1 MLVVFDRSV
10 AVWASAIVELALH
23 RPTAVNLAAEAVTT
37 VALRRLD
44 ASILDPKKVR
54 SIFRYSMM

>member
-1 MLVVFDRSV
+1 MFDRSV

-23 RPTAVNLAAEAVTT
+23 RPTAVNLAAEAATT

-44 ASILDPKKVR
+44 ASMLEKKKVR
-54 SIFRYSMM
+54 SFFRYFLM